1 MVVYDHDEGR
11 AITDGFAYHGRI
23 AALKGKFIFGDIF
36 NGRIFVSDL
45 AAMKKADDGIP
56 QTVAPVEEV
65 QLYIRDAS
73 GKRVDVSFRDLI
85 DKTMDKPAPRADL
98 HISRSRD
105 GELFL
110 TSRQDGMI
118 RMLVP
123 DSGGTN

>member
-1 MVVYDHDEGR
+1 LV
-11 AITDGFAYHGRI
+11 
-23 AALKGKFIFGDIF
+23 FGDIYT
-36 NGRIFVSDL
+36 GRVFASDV

-65 QLYIRDAS
+65 QLYIRDES
-73 GKRVDVSFRDLI
+73 GRRVDVSFRDLI
-85 DKTMDKPAPRADL
+85 DKAMGKPMPRADL
-98 HISRSRD
+98 HISISRD

-123 DSGGTN
+123 DSTGTN